1 MKTSNLPDDAQFTGD
16 ERLWLSGFLAGFD
29 TGAGAGTALAT
40 REDVLSRALSKLRE
54 LDTTTEAPEILHA
67 DTATATVT
75 TDTPG
80 PVPATKPKRSPWT
93 RKNPYGATLVANRP
107 LRGADSR
114 KDVRHV
120 VFDLGDSDID
130 YEAGDGLGI
139 KPVNDPDLVT
149 AIIERIG
156 AEPDETVTTRAGE
169 STLIDLLTHEYEI
182 SLPTRELINHMADRS
197 GDAELVHILSTEE
210 REALEGW
217 LWGKD
222 VLDLLDLEPTL
233 RMSATELIE
242 LLRPLTHRVYSIS
255 SSPLTHRGMVHL
267 TVAAVRHRSAQRDR
281 RGQCSTFLADRMRAG
296 GTAGI
301 FLSKNKSFRLPTD
314 DSTPVI
320 MIGPGTGVAPFRS
333 FLYERKARGAAGRNW
348 LFFGDHHRATD
359 FMYEDEIV
367 QFQRDGI
374 LTRVDLA
381 FSRDQEHKIY
391 VQDRMREHGDQLFDW
406 LSDGAHLYVCGD
418 ASQMAKDV
426 DAALHDVVAEH
437 GGLDPDAAE
446 DYVNTLKREK
456 RYLRDVY

>member
-1 MKTSNLPDDAQFTGD
+1 MKTSNLPDDIQFTGD
-16 ERLWLSGFLAGFD
+16 ERLWLSGFLAGYD
-29 TGAGAGTALAT
+29 TGSTSGTAVAT
-40 REDVLSRALSKLRE
+40 REDILARALTALRE
-54 LDTTTEAPEILHA
+54 LDTTTDAPEILHA
-67 DTATATVT
+67 HTATSSTEA
-75 TDTPG
+75 PG
-80 PVPATKPKRSPWT
+80 TASARKPKRSPWT

-139 KPVNDPDLVT
+139 KPVNDPDLVA

-156 AEPDETVTTRAGE
+156 ADPDEMITTRAGE

-182 SLPTRELINHMADRS
+182 SLPTRELINHMADHS

-233 RMSATELIE
+233 RISAAELID

-281 RGQCSTFLADRMRAG
+281 RGQCSTFLADRISAG
-296 GTAGI
+296 GTAGV

-333 FLYERKARGAAGRNW
+333 FLYERKARGATGRNW
-348 LFFGDHHRATD
+348 LFYGDHHRATD

-381 FSRDQEHKIY
+381 FSRDQDHKIY
-391 VQDRMREHGDQLFDW
+391 VQDRMREHGDELLRW
-406 LSDGAHLYVCGD
+406 LSGGAHLYVCGD

-437 GGLDPDAAE
+437 GGLDADAAE